1 MMWRM
6 EYLNVN
12 LLKSPRD
19 VIAYIVLHEL
29 AHLKIE
35 GHCRKFEFNLYKTS
49 PCLKVTFSFICKA
62 MRMQYQVPCSSD
74 LASCEN
80 LLDVKPYLINK
91 LKRDGIESVLDLWL
105 YQFHTNLQKEEE
117 K

>member
-29 AHLKIE
+29 AHLKIK

-49 PCLKVTFSFICKA
+49 PLS
-62 MRMQYQVPCSSD
+62 
-74 LASCEN
+74 
-80 LLDVKPYLINK
+80 
-91 LKRDGIESVLDLWL
+91 
-105 YQFHTNLQKEEE
+105 
-117 K
+117 

>member
-19 VIAYIVLHEL
+19 VIACIVLHEL

-35 GHCRKFEFNLYKTS
+35 GHCRKFEFSIYKTSLS
-49 PCLKVTFSFICKA
+49 PCLKVTFSVICKA
-62 MRMQYQVPCSSD
+62 MRMQYQEVKNNHVPC
-74 LASCEN
+74 
-80 LLDVKPYLINK
+80 
-91 LKRDGIESVLDLWL
+91 
-105 YQFHTNLQKEEE
+105 Q
-117 K
+117 

>member
-35 GHCRKFEFNLYKTS
+35 
-49 PCLKVTFSFICKA
+49 
-62 MRMQYQVPCSSD
+62 
-74 LASCEN
+74 
-80 LLDVKPYLINK
+80 
-91 LKRDGIESVLDLWL
+91 
-105 YQFHTNLQKEEE
+105 
-117 K
+117 